1 MCGGQSKRMGTD
13 KGLMPFENT
22 CRAAYMAAKLEAV
35 GLPVVISIN
44 PGQVE
49 SYGLVFEPDQLV
61 VDALAIGGPLNGLL
75 SVHLHYP
82 EDDLLLLAC
91 DMMNMQSETI
101 NTLISKYRQEPE
113 FAFYVYQNKKF
124 VEPFCAIYTSNSLN
138 NLMQKTDPPNLLNA
152 SLQNVIN
159 TSHAFRLSIT
169 EMNSFANFNS
179 L

>member
-22 CRAAYMAAKLEAV
+22 CRAAYLAAKLEAV

-91 DMMNMQSETI
+91 DMMNMQGETI
-101 NTLISKYRQEPE
+101 NTLVSKYHQEPE
-113 FAFYVYQNKKF
+113 FAFYVYQNEKF
-124 VEPFCAIYTSNSLN
+124 AEPFCGIYTGEGLHDLIEKRDLSNTSL
-138 NLMQKTDPPNLLNA
+138 QHVLNA
-152 SLQNVIN
+152 GD
-159 TSHAFRLSIT
+159 TRRLPIFEAGSF
-169 EMNSFANFNS
+169 ENHNSS
-179 L
+179 